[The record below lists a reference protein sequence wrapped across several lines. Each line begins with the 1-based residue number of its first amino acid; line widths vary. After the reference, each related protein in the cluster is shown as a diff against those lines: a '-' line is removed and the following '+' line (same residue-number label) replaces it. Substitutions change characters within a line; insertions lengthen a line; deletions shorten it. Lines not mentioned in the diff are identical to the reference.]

1 MKQDKEKW
9 LDVLSRIT
17 TTMTRADFKILC
29 ELHAKHFNH
38 KYQEFCTCN
47 KKKIRMWI
55 EDLNLFFKDV

>member
-29 ELHAKHFNH
+29 ELHAKYFNH
-38 KYQEFCTCN
+38 KYDEFCTCN

>member
-1 MKQDKEKW
+1 MVEDKEKW

-29 ELHAKHFNH
+29 ELHAKYFKH
-38 KYQEFCTCN
+38 KYREFCTCN